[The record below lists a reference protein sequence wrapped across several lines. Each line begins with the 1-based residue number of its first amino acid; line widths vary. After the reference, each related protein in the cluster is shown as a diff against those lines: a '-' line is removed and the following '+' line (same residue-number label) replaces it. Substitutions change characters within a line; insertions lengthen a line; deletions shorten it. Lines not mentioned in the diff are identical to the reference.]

1 MHITLRE
8 ILDFELFEPFRSVPH
23 KLQKL
28 LDDSQILKYEE
39 GDVII
44 NEGDD
49 DGGALFL
56 ICNGRVVIAKI
67 IDESS
72 GRAKPLATLRK
83 ADYFG
88 EMSLFDRQPRSATV
102 MALEESYLLKIN
114 SAAFQNLVQS
124 DVSVSSALLFKII
137 QGISGRLRRTN
148 MELVVL
154 YDTGKFISRI
164 KDFNEMC
171 KALLERLS
179 NSLNASAALMSIYNE
194 LSGNFEVV
202 AQVKSI
208 NLPHHMIVDHMRII
222 RKGFI
227 SPGPDSSDQ
236 IQKELNNQSLLA
248 VPLVQNEQIYGSFL
262 LFKNSSNADL
272 CTFTDADFNLA
283 MSVSQQTSSA
293 VENAKHRQDEE
304 ARAAYTKRRR
314 R

>member
-8 ILDFELFEPFRSVPH
+8 ILDFELFEPFRSSPH

-28 LDDSQILKYEE
+28 LNDSQILHYEE
-39 GDVII
+39 GSVII

-56 ICNGRVVIAKI
+56 ICKGRVVIAKI

-88 EMSLFDRQPRSATV
+88 EMSLFDKQPRSATV
-102 MALEESYLLKIN
+102 MALEDSYLLKI
-114 SAAFQNLVQS
+114 SSDAFQKLVQS
-124 DVSVSSALLFKII
+124 DVSISSALLFKII

-164 KDFNEMC
+164 KDFKEMC

-179 NSLNASAALMSIYNE
+179 SSMNANAALMSIYNE

-202 AQVKSI
+202 AQVNS
-208 NLPHHMIVDHMRII
+208 NVLPHHMIVDHMKSI
-222 RKGFI
+222 RKGFM
-227 SPGPDSSDQ
+227 SPGPDSSDK
-236 IQKELNNQSLLA
+236 IQADLNNQSLLA

-262 LFKNSSNADL
+262 LFKDTLKAGICAFS
-272 CTFTDADFNLA
+272 DADFNLA

-293 VENAKHRQDEE
+293 VENAKHRQDDE
-304 ARAAYTKRRR
+304 ARAAYTRRR

>member
-1 MHITLRE
+1 MQVTLRE

-39 GDVII
+39 GAVII
-44 NEGDD
+44 NEGDH

-56 ICNGRVVIAKI
+56 ICHGRVVIAKI
-67 IDESS
+67 IDEYS

-102 MALEESYLLKIN
+102 MAIEDSYLLKI
-114 SAAFQNLVQS
+114 SSETFQNLVQT
-124 DVSVSSALLFKII
+124 DVEISSALLFKII

-164 KDFNEMC
+164 KNFKEMC
-171 KALLERLS
+171 KALLDRLA
-179 NSLNASAALMSIYNE
+179 NSLNANSALMSIYNE

-202 AQVKSI
+202 AQVNSNI
-208 NLPHHMIVDHMRII
+208 LPHQMIVDHMKRI
-222 RKGFI
+222 RKGFM
-227 SPGPDSSDQ
+227 SPGPDSSTK
-236 IQKELNNQSLLA
+236 INTELNNQSLIA

-262 LFKNSSNADL
+262 LFKDTSNSNVCS
-272 CTFTDADFNLA
+272 FSDADFNLA

-304 ARAAYTKRRR
+304 ARAAYTRRR

>member
-1 MHITLRE
+1 MQITLRE

-23 KLQKL
+23 KLQNL
-28 LDDSQILKYEE
+28 LDDSHILKYEK
-39 GDVII
+39 GAIII

-56 ICNGRVVIAKI
+56 ICHGRVVIAKI

-72 GRAKPLATLRK
+72 GRAKPLATLKK

-88 EMSLFDRQPRSATV
+88 EMSLFDKQPRSATV
-102 MALEESYLLKIN
+102 MALEESYLLKISSN
-114 SAAFQNLVQS
+114 AFQNLVQS
-124 DVSVSSALLFKII
+124 DVDISSALLFKII
-137 QGISGRLRRTN
+137 QGVSGRLRRTN

-164 KDFNEMC
+164 KDFKEMC

-179 NSLNASAALMSIYNE
+179 NSLSATTAMMSIYNE

-202 AQVKSI
+202 AQI
-208 NLPHHMIVDHMRII
+208 NSHTLPHHLIVDHMKNI

-227 SPGPDSSDQ
+227 SPGPDSSDD
-236 IQKELNNQSLLA
+236 IQTELKNQSLLA
-248 VPLVQNEQIYGSFL
+248 VPLIQNDQVYGSFL
-262 LFKNSSNADL
+262 LFKDSLTSGVCAFSDADL
-272 CTFTDADFNLA
+272 NLA

-304 ARAAYTKRRR
+304 ARAAYTRRR
-314 R
+314 RR